1 MHAYHD
7 PLAISIYAM
16 RSSWTC
22 TKSIPNWSRLFFC
35 ALSLLLCLSLAPPF
49 IMIYDKQSQKRHRF
63 FFLFDVAS
71 FLHAVIISDV
81 PLRSKHYYYIF
92 FQFIIALDA
101 EWYFLFSS
109 FSAAHD
115 IAFIYLY
122 GSLIS
127 FFFIKFGISRE
138 LFFISLEWSK
148 WTQFDAYHLA
158 EICSWVIE
166 SNTLIIFQNRI
177 RSSAWFQTKSNFKRF
192 KRIIAKWKQIW
203 IKNHMWCKVR
213 HMFTKFIWFV

>member
-148 WTQFDAYHLA
+148 WTQFDA
-158 EICSWVIE
+158 
-166 SNTLIIFQNRI
+166 IIWLKY
-177 RSSAWFQTKSNFKRF
+177 APGW
-192 KRIIAKWKQIW
+192 
-203 IKNHMWCKVR
+203 
-213 HMFTKFIWFV
+213 

>member
-35 ALSLLLCLSLAPPF
+35 ALSLLLCLSLALPF

-158 EICSWVIE
+158 EICSRVIE

-213 HMFTKFIWFV
+213 HMYTKFIWFV